1 MTDDELK
8 ELVTSLAVD
17 SKHLH
22 AAQKKTDEQMKLTFK
37 QIKQNDNILTDK
49 LNRMGITLGNVTHN
63 QGDVAEEFDL
73 VHTESGEH
81 ITVM

>member
-22 AAQKKTDEQMKLTFK
+22 AAQKKLMSK
-37 QIKQNDNILTDK
+37 
-49 LNRMGITLGNVTHN
+49 
-63 QGDVAEEFDL
+63 
-73 VHTESGEH
+73 
-81 ITVM
+81 